1 MLVHRKKMN
10 LLLLAQQRESRIV
23 IIDWRKITIMK
34 LFINHLSSCYTVRL
48 MSEEDI
54 ENIYNICK
62 ENPTCYDH
70 MKSKP
75 TIENVKEDMTMLPP
89 GKTKDDKFFIGFYE
103 KDQLIAIMDLI
114 TGYPNNN
121 TAFIGLFM
129 MNKNYQ
135 GIGIGSNIIEEVL
148 YFLKFKGYS
157 YVRLGYIKGNLQS
170 KAFWTKNKFNPA
182 GIESERESYTIVV
195 MQRTL

>member
-1 MLVHRKKMN
+1 
-10 LLLLAQQRESRIV
+10 
-23 IIDWRKITIMK
+23 MK
-34 LFINHLSSCYTVRL
+34 LLVNHLSSCYTVRL
-48 MSEEDI
+48 MTEEDI
-54 ENIYNICK
+54 EDIYTVCK
-62 ENPTCYDH
+62 QNRIYYDY
-70 MKSKP
+70 MKLEP
-75 TIENVKEDMTMLPP
+75 TIETIKQDMTILPP
-89 GKTKDDKFFIGFYE
+89 GKTKEDKFFIGFFE